1 MSVNLTEK
9 TRVSFASV
17 KNPLPFPD
25 FLEVQLKSFRD
36 FLQLDTPPENRKNQ
50 GLYKVFAENFPIAD
64 TRNNF
69 VLEFLDYYI
78 DPPRYTIDE
87 CLERGLTYSVPLK
100 AKLKL
105 YCTDPDHED
114 FDTTIQ
120 DVYLGPI
127 PYMTDQGTFVINGA
141 ERVVVSQLHRSPGV
155 FFGQSVH
162 ANGTKLYSARIIPF
176 RGSWIEFAT
185 DINNVM
191 YAYID
196 RKKKLPVTT
205 LLRAIG
211 LESDKDII
219 QIFDLAEEVK
229 VNKTNLKKSVGR
241 KLAGRILHSW
251 VEDMVDP
258 DTGEVNSIERNEV
271 IVERGEVLTDDHI
284 DAILESGIQTLLL
297 EKENVGTVDYTDRK
311 SVV

>member
-1 MSVNLTEK
+1 MSAPIVKPRIN
-9 TRVSFASV
+9 FASV
-17 KNPLPFPD
+17 KNPLPYPD

-36 FLQLDTPPENRKNQ
+36 FFQLDTPPERRTNE
-50 GLYKVFAENFPIAD
+50 GLYKVFAENFPISD

-69 VLEFLDYYI
+69 QLEFLDYYI

-87 CLERGLTYSVPLK
+87 CLKRGYSYSVPLK

-105 YCTDPDHED
+105 SCTDPEHED
-114 FDTTIQ
+114 FATEIQ
-120 DVYLGPI
+120 DVYLGQI
-127 PYMTDQGTFVINGA
+127 PYMTEQGTFVINGA

-155 FFGQSVH
+155 FFGQSQH

-211 LESDKDII
+211 LETDKDII
-219 QIFDLAEEVK
+219 EIFGLAEEVK
-229 VNKTNLKKSVGR
+229 ANKTNLRKMIGR
-241 KLAGRILHSW
+241 KLAARVVKTW
-251 VEDMVDP
+251 VEDFVDT
-258 DTGEVNSIERNEV
+258 DTGEVSTIERTDV
-271 IVERGEVLTDDHI
+271 IVDREEEIT
-284 DAILESGIQTLLL
+284 E
-297 EKENVGTVDYTDRK
+297 ENVETILAAGVPY
-311 SVV
+311 VL